1 MNDQERIARLE
12 LVLKTLISYL
22 HRELGSQA
30 ARQLIEVLEA
40 KEWPHD

>member
-1 MNDQERIARLE
+1 MTDQERIARLE

-22 HRELGSQA
+22 HRDLGTQA
-30 ARQLIEVLEA
+30 ARQLIEVLAA